1 MDINNFNMQ
10 GNDEVTDKYPT
21 IHYACLFD
29 DVTRMNKIIY
39 LEIRDVILLTAD
51 GKICINEK

>member
-1 MDINNFNMQ
+1 MQ
-10 GNDEVTDKYPT
+10 GNDEVTDKYRA

-29 DVTRMNKIIY
+29 DVTRMNTIIN
-39 LEIRDVILLTAD
+39 LEIRDVILLTTD